1 MIFYKRITICN
12 LFAYYGEQNVE
23 FTLSQGKPIYL
34 LFGRNGF
41 GKTSFIRSVKL
52 LFAGSGMLDAGENV
66 PEVVLNFTGTRSR
79 GVFTP
84 RVLLLGQNSEN
95 GWRGAFNRRALS
107 NDENNSILSWCLMK
121 INVR

>member
-23 FTLSQGKPIYL
+23 FISSQGKPIYL

-52 LFAGSGMLDAGENV
+52 LFAGSGMLDVGENV

-84 RVLLLGQNSEN
+84 RVLLLG
-95 GWRGAFNRRALS
+95 
-107 NDENNSILSWCLMK
+107 
-121 INVR
+121 